1 MALLSHLRV
10 GLIFMNPLNSINSF
24 GNDPSLLIA
33 LFIFLFA
40 NENEQSLLRGIGISE
55 GTNTITPRVN
65 PRAFLINSFRL
76 RRRGDP
82 APSAGP
88 AGDPRH
94 SDAVNPGSATAIVTL
109 RSLHARSFLGVLQH
123 PISVDEKGI
132 GSPYQMPLYS
142 STITIY

>member
-94 SDAVNPGSATAIVTL
+94 SDAPPRNAAPACGRNRKTAGGQSRIGDRHCHIAEPPCAILSRGVATPDK
-109 RSLHARSFLGVLQH
+109 RR
-123 PISVDEKGI
+123 
-132 GSPYQMPLYS
+132 
-142 STITIY
+142 